1 MTEQSKTNNQQ
12 ESIENIIRLL
22 NKTDDYLTYLNEYI
36 DKNLNTKNE
45 FWENNGITLKIL
57 TEELLSKSDFM
68 HDDVHQQSKT
78 FK

>member
-1 MTEQSKTNNQQ
+1 MNNPLLTDSQQ
-12 ESIENIIRLL
+12 EPIENIIRLL

-57 TEELLSKSDFM
+57 IEELLSKSDFM
-68 HDDVHQQSKT
+68 NDYVHQQSKT
-78 FK
+78 SK

>member
-1 MTEQSKTNNQQ
+1 MTEQ

-68 HDDVHQQSKT
+68 NDYVHQQSKT